1 MEFLSESKP
10 ESFLETSF
18 AAMMSRF
25 FSVSFLFAYASR
37 FSVSAAKPAVKGR
50 CSLLATS
57 AMMSGFLTGTEVGD
71 RGAADEYVGLRKE
84 SEDLVAH
91 LRG

>member
-57 AMMSGFLTGTEVGD
+57 AMMSGFLTTEVGD